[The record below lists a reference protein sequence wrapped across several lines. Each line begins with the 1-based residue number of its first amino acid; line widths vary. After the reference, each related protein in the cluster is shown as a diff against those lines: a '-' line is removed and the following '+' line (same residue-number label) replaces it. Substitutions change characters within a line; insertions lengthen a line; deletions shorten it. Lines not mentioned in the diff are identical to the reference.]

1 MGTAKQPDD
10 DKTTSGAAP
19 PEDQPHIV
27 LDDHHRSRQLPQG
40 NPQTFTQTIELKAI
54 SPRSRAGV
62 SPSAQSPHL
71 ILRVHRIVQKTF
83 TVSAL
88 PTRKDRSGPRNAN
101 GPHDIDHHVHVRQF
115 SEQKQIRWSFPTQ
128 RSKRRRQGKLRYSP
142 RCVRLRLAH
151 VALSGSGS
159 TASSREE
166 CACPKWTERNLSLC
180 C

>member
-62 SPSAQSPHL
+62 SPLGAVAASDLTGTSY
-71 ILRVHRIVQKTF
+71 
-83 TVSAL
+83 
-88 PTRKDRSGPRNAN
+88 
-101 GPHDIDHHVHVRQF
+101 
-115 SEQKQIRWSFPTQ
+115 
-128 RSKRRRQGKLRYSP
+128 RSKNLHSICTTDKERSIWPAKREW
-142 RCVRLRLAH
+142 
-151 VALSGSGS
+151 
-159 TASSREE
+159 ASRH
-166 CACPKWTERNLSLC
+166 
-180 C
+180 